1 MAQFHI
7 AVKVAEQ
14 YFKATIPLVETR
26 RIKFSHPI
34 LPDRP
39 MILTITCDGS
49 KFQFAYS
56 DEAGKEYSKGTF
68 FSKETV

>member
-14 YFKATIPLVETR
+14 YFKVTIPLVETR

-49 KFQFAYS
+49 KFQFVYS